1 MGLVCVALRVHNY
14 YLCATCVI
22 VNMCPCVYLLASWCM
37 HNNLTCVLLVCTV
50 YMFMSKCSLKLLAR
64 PGTSTP
70 LTTLTAAVAFGL
82 AAANGSGGVCVCV
95 CVCVCDHGC
104 VKVCMCVL

>member
-82 AAANGSGGVCVCV
+82 AAANGSGCVCV